1 MSGEE
6 IVGLVIMAA
15 CCYGCGILFWSL
27 SIHASRTEKPVSFW
41 AGKEVAS
48 QWIDDIP
55 GYNRENAIMWRLYSL
70 PYFLSGVMA
79 CFCWLDDGFII
90 ASMVVLLLAGFPG
103 VWLLIHRYR
112 KIERKYMNPKILDKA
127 DPFC

>member
-6 IVGLVIMAA
+6 IVALVIMAA
-15 CCYGCGILFWSL
+15 CCFGCGILFWSL
-27 SIHASRTEKPVSFW
+27 SIHARRTGKPVSFW
-41 AGKEVAS
+41 AGREVYP

-55 GYNRENAIMWRLYSL
+55 GYNRENSLMWKVYSL
-70 PYFLSGVMA
+70 PYFISGGVA
-79 CFCWLDDGFII
+79 CFYWLDDGFII

-103 VWLLIHRYR
+103 VWLLIHQYR